1 MKSCRNDRAFTLVE
15 LLVVIGIIAVLI
27 AILLPSLARARESA
41 NQVKCA
47 SNIRQILTAAIL
59 RAGEKH
65 RHGILFPNFSG
76 SSDSLAH
83 LIPEYINSEQIAIC
97 PSTSNA
103 IRPGVNY
110 TNSTAEYGQ
119 PVLQDLVTPA
129 RNAGSEY
136 GHSYEIFAWYS
147 GGCMFPDGTV
157 MNGSGMGGVNSQLHL
172 SPGEPG
178 YQPGNP
184 GTRDVLK
191 RMGAM
196 KSPTSTI
203 LILDSDQDSG
213 SDWNRMNNWP
223 DSGNNHG
230 NRGLN
235 IGFGDGHVE
244 FVRKGEGVIRAYM
257 AGYQGPAQDDTFT
270 IKQCPGLKID
280 QVTVNGTTVKRFSY
294 AP

>member
-1 MKSCRNDRAFTLVE
+1 MNSRPMHRAFTLVE
-15 LLVVIGIIAVLI
+15 LLVVIGIIAVLV

-41 NQVKCA
+41 NRVKCA
-47 SNIRQILTAAIL
+47 SNMRQLLTAAIL

-83 LIPEYINSEQIAIC
+83 LIPDYISSEQVAIC

-110 TNSTAEYGQ
+110 TSSTAEYGQ
-119 PVLQDLVTPA
+119 PVLQDLVMPA
-129 RNAGSEY
+129 RNAGSEF

-147 GGCMFPDGTV
+147 GGVMFPDGTV
-157 MNGSGMGGVNSQLHL
+157 MDGTGMGGVNSQLHL
-172 SPGEPG
+172 SPGDPG
-178 YQPGNP
+178 YQVGNP
-184 GTRDVLK
+184 GTRELLK
-191 RMGAM
+191 RLGAM
-196 KSPTSTI
+196 KSPTTTI

-213 SDWNRMNNWP
+213 SDHNRMNNWP
-223 DSGNNHG
+223 EEGNNHG
-230 NRGLN
+230 KRGLN

-244 FVRKGEGVIRAYM
+244 FVNRGEGLIRTYM
-257 AGYQGPAQDDTFT
+257 SAYQGPAQDDKFT

-280 QVTVNGTTVKRFSY
+280 QVTVNGTTVKRYSY